1 MRNVIKI
8 YTFNPIQIF
17 STGFNLP
24 QVKWNLIPSIK
35 SLLKSSSTENIF
47 LALALENCAI
57 ADISK
62 FCALAQLCLISN
74 HFMINAPII

>member
-17 STGFNLP
+17 STGSNLP

-47 LALALENCAI
+47 LALVLENCAI
-57 ADISK
+57 ADIKVLRSCPTLLD
-62 FCALAQLCLISN
+62 F
-74 HFMINAPII
+74 